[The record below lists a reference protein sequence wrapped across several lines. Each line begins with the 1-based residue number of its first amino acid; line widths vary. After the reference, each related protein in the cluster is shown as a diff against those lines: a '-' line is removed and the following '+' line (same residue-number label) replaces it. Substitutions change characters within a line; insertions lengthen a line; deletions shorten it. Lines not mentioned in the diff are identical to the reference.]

1 MRYVPGLL
9 LAFAVLAAVA
19 PAEEISSEEVADLLD
34 ELVDRDPYVRKL
46 AEKRLRELGPLV
58 VPDLIEALSGKKG
71 NVRIASARVLGA
83 IGPKAKGAVPALVRA
98 TEQRT
103 DAVLRHQAAL
113 ALEKIDPD
121 GAVRAPGGTGETSL
135 PPESTASPEALIPL
149 LASKDPKT
157 RLEAARALGELG
169 PKAKTAVPALL
180 AAGDEGDPN
189 VARAMLSAI
198 GRIAPKDPAAV
209 RAVWGIAQKG
219 PTDRRRAAL
228 GALAS
233 IGEPAAEVVF
243 SDYARTAHRT
253 APEALWTIGARAIPV
268 LVSAQGLSSDAK
280 ETSIA
285 ACRALG
291 FLGTNGAGAVPRLVE
306 ALQDKRGAVRRAA
319 AEALGSIG
327 APAVDAVKPLL
338 DVYKDPNSRAR
349 VQAALAL
356 GAICQDVLR
365 KDERTRPVND
375 AYAAKVMGE
384 AIEAGLQWLAAHQ
397 DRSGA
402 WNAGSFSIRC
412 PPGDTCGHTGSPNY
426 TTGVTGLAV
435 LSFLKAGYVGSEG
448 ETHAEPVWAGLSYLV
463 SRQTGDGCFGSK
475 ESQHYVYNHG
485 IATLALCE
493 AWLRTRNPTY
503 RGPAQRGLDFIAA
516 ARNPDGA
523 WRYGIRTGDND
534 TSVTGWMV
542 HALRTGE
549 LGNLHVDLAAYDGSR
564 TYLDKVTSRETGAI
578 FYRPGS
584 GVAARP
590 GAWHKQF
597 GDPRSQAM
605 TAVGA
610 ACRILLGEDARSPLL
625 RKSAALCVNTLPAWK
640 PEAGDIDLYYTY
652 YGTLALYQAGG
663 SSWTKW
669 RRAVRKMVLEHQR
682 IDEAAHNYGSWDAVG
697 PWGVDGG
704 RVYTTAILLLSLETA
719 MGYERL
725 HERRR
730 ISDSRVKAAHRALQ
744 QGLGK
749 EADPVL
755 DGARRR
761 ASRRIRPHE

>member
-58 VPDLIEALSGKKG
+58 VPDLIEALSGKSR

-121 GAVRAPGGTGETSL
+121 GALRAPGGTGETSL

-209 RAVWGIAQKG
+209 RAVWRIAQKG

-253 APEALWTIGARAIPV
+253 APEALWTIGARAVPV

-291 FLGTNGAGAVPRLVE
+291 FLGTNGAGAVPRLGSSC
-306 ALQDKRGAVRRAA
+306 AACGRRPWKRMRTKICRSSGSSRPCRTNAA
-319 AEALGSIG
+319 RSGEPRPKLWARSAHRPSTPSSRSSTSTRIPTAAPVSRPRSHSVQSARTSCGRTS
-327 APAVDAVKPLL
+327 APARSTTP
-338 DVYKDPNSRAR
+338 
-349 VQAALAL
+349 
-356 GAICQDVLR
+356 
-365 KDERTRPVND
+365 TRP
-375 AYAAKVMGE
+375 
-384 AIEAGLQWLAAHQ
+384 
-397 DRSGA
+397 R
-402 WNAGSFSIRC
+402 
-412 PPGDTCGHTGSPNY
+412 
-426 TTGVTGLAV
+426 
-435 LSFLKAGYVGSEG
+435 
-448 ETHAEPVWAGLSYLV
+448 
-463 SRQTGDGCFGSK
+463 
-475 ESQHYVYNHG
+475 
-485 IATLALCE
+485 
-493 AWLRTRNPTY
+493 
-503 RGPAQRGLDFIAA
+503 
-516 ARNPDGA
+516 
-523 WRYGIRTGDND
+523 
-534 TSVTGWMV
+534 
-542 HALRTGE
+542 
-549 LGNLHVDLAAYDGSR
+549 
-564 TYLDKVTSRETGAI
+564 
-578 FYRPGS
+578 
-584 GVAARP
+584 
-590 GAWHKQF
+590 
-597 GDPRSQAM
+597 
-605 TAVGA
+605 
-610 ACRILLGEDARSPLL
+610 
-625 RKSAALCVNTLPAWK
+625 
-640 PEAGDIDLYYTY
+640 
-652 YGTLALYQAGG
+652 
-663 SSWTKW
+663 
-669 RRAVRKMVLEHQR
+669 
-682 IDEAAHNYGSWDAVG
+682 
-697 PWGVDGG
+697 
-704 RVYTTAILLLSLETA
+704 
-719 MGYERL
+719 
-725 HERRR
+725 
-730 ISDSRVKAAHRALQ
+730 
-744 QGLGK
+744 
-749 EADPVL
+749 
-755 DGARRR
+755 
-761 ASRRIRPHE
+761 